1 MIGLIWNLLVFV
13 IVLMEDWVV
22 SVVCVDIYEYV
33 IDVLID

>member
-13 IVLMEDWVV
+13 IVLMDDWVV
-22 SVVCVDIYEYV
+22 SVVWVDIYEYV